1 MIVGFTV
8 TDYKGH
14 ERDAVDFINKYCIL
28 SSPDIAKNIVA
39 AGPGVNIY
47 SDGLSASLVQGQP
60 FLSTLIETRSGKY
73 MVVSTV
79 NFTVE
84 IMYNGNIK
92 RLLPTEYMY
101 IAPAEKNQFTY
112 YMDLGLIK
120 IIE

>member
-1 MIVGFTV
+1 
-8 TDYKGH
+8 
-14 ERDAVDFINKYCIL
+14 
-28 SSPDIAKNIVA
+28 
-39 AGPGVNIY
+39 
-47 SDGLSASLVQGQP
+47 
-60 FLSTLIETRSGKY
+60 